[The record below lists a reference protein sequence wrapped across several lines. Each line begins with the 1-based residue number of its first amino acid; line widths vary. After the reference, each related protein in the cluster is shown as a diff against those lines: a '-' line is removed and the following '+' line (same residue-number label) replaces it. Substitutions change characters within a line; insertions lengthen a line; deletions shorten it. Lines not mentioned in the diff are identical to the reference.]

1 MEYASPVRLPLWQ
14 RPLRLLKTYT
24 KPRMTTRRD
33 FLRNSGALALSGL
46 MLPRLTSAADWLSAP
61 LASQPVG
68 IQLFTLFGPMND
80 DPKGT
85 LEQVAKVGYKE
96 IESAFSLRGGYYG
109 YSAKEFKALVE
120 SLGMHWRAHHAMG
133 APFRPRPDGPRPEAA
148 PTPPPAGGAPAPGA
162 AAPARPR
169 MDFSKMPPMLT
180 LRDNYQQ
187 LVDQAAEGGL
197 SYLVC
202 ASTPVGTKEEID
214 KSIEVFQKTGEA
226 CKKAGIQFAY
236 HNHAT
241 EFDPVADAGNK
252 TPYELILSQTDKNLV
267 KMELDLAWA
276 TKAGKD
282 PVALFKEHPGRFPLL
297 HVKDIKA
304 DKQTITEVGNGV
316 VDFKRIFESAN
327 VAGMKYFFIEQD
339 MAPNGIA
346 DITTSYNNLKKM
358 LA

>member
-1 MEYASPVRLPLWQ
+1 
-14 RPLRLLKTYT
+14 
-24 KPRMTTRRD
+24 MTTRRD
-33 FLRNSGALALSGL
+33 FLRTSSALALGGL
-46 MLPRLTSAADWLSAP
+46 MLPRLTTAAEWLTAP
-61 LASQPVG
+61 QAARPVG

-120 SLGMHWRAHHAMG
+120 GLGMHWRAHHAMG
-133 APFRPRPDGPRPEAA
+133 APFRPRPQAGA
-148 PTPPPAGGAPAPGA
+148 PTPPASSTSTQGA
-162 AAPARPR
+162 AAPGGAARPR
-169 MDFSKMPPMLT
+169 MDFSKMPPMLS

-187 LVDQAAEGGL
+187 LVDQAVEGGL
-197 SYLVC
+197 TYLVC

-241 EFDPVADAGNK
+241 EFDPVADAGGK

-282 PVALFKEHPGRFPLL
+282 PVALFKEHPGRFPLW

-304 DKQTITEVGNGV
+304 DRQTITEVGNGM
-316 VDFKRIFESAN
+316 VDFKRIFAAAN
-327 VAGMKYFFIEQD
+327 IAGMQYFFVEQD

-346 DITTSYNNLKKM
+346 DITTSFNNLKKV

>member
-1 MEYASPVRLPLWQ
+1 
-14 RPLRLLKTYT
+14 
-24 KPRMTTRRD
+24 MTTRRD
-33 FLRNSGALALSGL
+33 FLRTSSTLALGGL
-46 MLPRLTSAADWLSAP
+46 MLPRLTAAADWLNAP
-61 LASQPVG
+61 LAARPVG

-109 YSAKEFKALVE
+109 YSANEFKALVE

-133 APFRPRPDGPRPEAA
+133 APFRPRPDGPRLDGPR
-148 PTPPPAGGAPAPGA
+148 PQVTPPPAGASTQGA

-169 MDFSKMPPMLT
+169 MDFSKMPPMLS

-197 SYLVC
+197 TYLVC

-241 EFDPVADAGNK
+241 EFDPVADAGGK
-252 TPYELILSQTDKNLV
+252 TPYELILSQTDKELV

-282 PVALFKEHPGRFPLL
+282 PVALFREHPGRFPLF

-304 DKQTITEVGNGV
+304 DKQTITEVGNGI
-316 VDFKRIFESAN
+316 VDFKRIFAAAN
-327 VAGMKYFFIEQD
+327 IAGMKYFFVEQD
-339 MAPNGIA
+339 MAPNGVA
-346 DITTSYNNLKKM
+346 DVRTSFDNFKKIQ
-358 LA
+358 A

>member
-1 MEYASPVRLPLWQ
+1 
-14 RPLRLLKTYT
+14 
-24 KPRMTTRRD
+24 MTTRRD
-33 FLRNSGALALSGL
+33 FLRTSSALALGGL
-46 MLPRLTSAADWLSAP
+46 LVPRLTTAADWLNAP
-61 LASQPVG
+61 LAARPVG
-68 IQLFTLFGPMND
+68 IQLFTLFGLMND

-85 LEQVAKVGYKE
+85 LEQVAKVGYQE

-133 APFRPRPDGPRPEAA
+133 APFRPRPDGPRPEA
-148 PTPPPAGGAPAPGA
+148 TPPAGTTSAAGAAPA
-162 AAPARPR
+162 ARPR

-197 SYLVC
+197 TYLVC
-202 ASTPVGTKEEID
+202 ASTPVSTKEEID
-214 KSIEVFQKTGEA
+214 KSIEVFRKTGEA

-241 EFDPVADAGNK
+241 EFDPVADAGGK
-252 TPYELILSQTDKNLV
+252 TPYELILSQTDKDLV

-304 DKQTITEVGNGV
+304 DRQTITEVGNGV
-316 VDFKRIFESAN
+316 VDFKRIFAAAN
-327 VAGMKYFFIEQD
+327 IAGMKYFFVEQD

-346 DITTSYNNLKKM
+346 DVRTSFDNLKKIQ
-358 LA
+358 A